1 MKARGILLATVAG
14 VSIAAASQSS
24 AHHQGWY
31 VGLDAGVNWI
41 DDTSV
46 IFQRQSFSDVM
57 IESESLRSS
66 YWGGNSSGK
75 LDYDTGWAG
84 FATVGYGFEKNW
96 RVELE
101 LGYRNNDATLTKESR
116 CYEEGPSLA
125 SFEGGY
131 GGYGCRSR
139 SYSGDMTEY
148 TAMVNVIYD
157 VPLTEKLDLNIGL
170 GAGVD
175 YVQLDLSRSNG
186 NSYVDD
192 SDTRFAFQAIAGLTY
207 QITKRLDFTLTYRY
221 LNVSEPEF
229 STRYKTLELDDLEK
243 HTVTVGLR
251 YDLYED
257 EAPLP
262 PPPPPPPPPPAGPQQ
277 FIIYFGFDKCNI
289 SPEADG
295 VLNEAAS
302 AAKTQ
307 GSVKI
312 LIVGHTDTMG
322 SNDYNQ
328 RLSECRADAE
338 KSNLVGKGIAGG
350 SISTSGRGEGELM
363 VKTDDS
369 VKEPQNRRATIDLN
383 N

>member
-14 VSIAAASQSS
+14 VSIAAASQTS
-24 AHHQGWY
+24 ARHQGWY

-46 IFQRQSFSDVM
+46 IFERQNFGDVM
-57 IESESLRSS
+57 IESESVQSS
-66 YWGGNSSGK
+66 YWGGGNSSGN
-75 LDYDTGWAG
+75 LDFDTGWAG
-84 FATVGYGFEKNW
+84 FATIGYGFEKNW

-101 LGYRNNDATLTKESR
+101 LGYRGNDAQLTKES
-116 CYEEGPSLA
+116 CYGYGEGPSLV
-125 SFEGGY
+125 SYEGG
-131 GGYGCRSR
+131 CRTR
-139 SYSGDMTEY
+139 VYDGDMTEY
-148 TAMVNVIYD
+148 TAMINVIYD
-157 VPLTEKLDLNIGL
+157 VPLTERLDLNIGL

-175 YVQLDLSRSNG
+175 YVQLDLSRNG
-186 NSYVDD
+186 GTLTDE

-207 QITKRLDFTLTYRY
+207 QITKRLDLALTYRY

-229 STRYKTLELDDLEK
+229 SARYKTLELDDLEK
-243 HTVTVGLR
+243 HTVTIGLR
-251 YDLYED
+251 YDLHAD

-262 PPPPPPPPPPAGPQQ
+262 PPPPMAPPPPPQPGPQQ

-289 SPEADG
+289 TPEADG
-295 VLNEAAS
+295 VLNEAVS

-307 GSVKI
+307 GSARITV
-312 LIVGHTDTMG
+312 VGHTDTMG

-328 RLSECRADAE
+328 RLSECRSDAA
-338 KSNLVGKGIAGG
+338 KSNLVNKGIAAG

-363 VKTDDS
+363 VKTGDS

>member
-14 VSIAAASQSS
+14 VSIGAASQTS

-46 IFQRQSFSDVM
+46 IFQRQNFSDVM
-57 IESESLRSS
+57 IESEATRSS
-66 YWGGNSSGK
+66 YWGGGGNKSGT
-75 LDYDTGWAG
+75 LDFDTGWAG

-101 LGYRNNDATLTKESR
+101 LGYRDNDATLTKQS
-116 CYEEGPSLA
+116 CY
-125 SFEGGY
+125 GGY
-131 GGYGCRSR
+131 GGESLSIASYEGCRTR
-139 SYSGDMTEY
+139 TYDGDMTEY
-148 TAMVNVIYD
+148 SAMINVIYD
-157 VPLTEKLDLNIGL
+157 VPLTEKLDLNLGL

-175 YVQLDLSRSNG
+175 YVQLDLTRNG
-186 NSYVDD
+186 RNLTDD

-207 QITKRLDFTLTYRY
+207 QITKRLDLTLTYRY
-221 LNVSEPEF
+221 LNVSEPDF
-229 STRYKTLELDDLEK
+229 SARYKTLELDDLEK

-289 SPEADG
+289 TPEADG
-295 VLNEAAS
+295 VLSEAVA

-307 GSVKI
+307 GSARITV
-312 LIVGHTDTMG
+312 VGHTDTMG
-322 SNDYNQ
+322 SNEYNQ
-328 RLSECRADAE
+328 RLSECRSDAA
-338 KSNLVGKGIAGG
+338 KSNLVGKGIAAG

>member
-1 MKARGILLATVAG
+1 MKAKGILLATVAG
-14 VSIAAASQSS
+14 VSIVAASQSS
-24 AHHQGWY
+24 AHQRGWY
-31 VGLDAGVNWI
+31 VGVEAGVNWI

-46 IFQRQSFSDVM
+46 IFSRNGGFSDVM
-57 IESESLRSS
+57 IESESSRSS
-66 YWGGNSSGK
+66 WWSGSSSGD
-75 LDYDTGWAG
+75 LEFDTGWAG

-96 RVELE
+96 RIELE
-101 LGYRNNDATLTKESR
+101 LGYRDNDATLTKNSFGYCGGDEELSIAARGYCGSR
-116 CYEEGPSLA
+116 TRTYD
-125 SFEGGY
+125 
-131 GGYGCRSR
+131 
-139 SYSGDMTEY
+139 GDMTEY
-148 TAMVNVIYD
+148 TAMINVIYD

-175 YVQLDLSRSNG
+175 YVQLDLSRNG
-186 NSYVDD
+186 RTLTDE

-207 QITKRLDFTLTYRY
+207 KITKRLDLALTYRY

-229 STRYKTLELDDLEK
+229 QATYKTLELDDLEK

-251 YDLYED
+251 YDLHED
-257 EAPLP
+257 EAPLAP
-262 PPPPPPPPPPAGPQQ
+262 PPPPPPLPPAGPQQ

-295 VLNEAAS
+295 VLNEAAA

-307 GSVKI
+307 GSAKI
-312 LIVGHTDTMG
+312 LVVGHTDTMG

-328 RLSECRADAE
+328 RLSDCRSDAA
-338 KSNLVGKGIAGG
+338 KSNLVGKGLPAG
-350 SISTSGRGEGELM
+350 SISASGRGEGELM

>member
-14 VSIAAASQSS
+14 ISIVAASQSS

-31 VGLDAGVNWI
+31 VGLEAGASWI

-46 IFQRQSFSDVM
+46 LFSRNNFSDVV
-57 IESESLRSS
+57 IDTETARSS
-66 YWGGNSSGK
+66 WWGGNSSGS
-75 LDYDTGWAG
+75 LDFDTGWAG

-96 RVELE
+96 RIELE
-101 LGYRNNDATLTKESR
+101 LGYRDNDATLSRSR
-116 CYEEGPSLA
+116 C
-125 SFEGGY
+125 GGY
-131 GGYGCRSR
+131 GMGESIIINEGCRTR
-139 SYSGDMTEY
+139 TYEGDMTEY
-148 TAMVNVIYD
+148 TAMLNVIYD

-170 GAGVD
+170 GVGVD
-175 YVQLDLSRSNG
+175 HVELEASRAG
-186 NSYVDD
+186 RPAFVDD
-192 SDTRFAFQAIAGLTY
+192 SDTRFAFQAIAGLSY
-207 QITKRLDFTLTYRY
+207 QVTKRLDLTLTYRY

-229 STRYKTLELDDLEK
+229 NNRYKTLELEDLEK

-262 PPPPPPPPPPAGPQQ
+262 PPPPPPPPPPEEPQQ

-289 SPEADG
+289 TPEADG
-295 VLNEAAS
+295 VLSEAAS
-302 AAKTQ
+302 AAKK
-307 GSVKI
+307 GAVKVT
-312 LIVGHTDTMG
+312 IVGHTDTMG
-322 SNDYNQ
+322 SNEYNQ
-328 RLSECRADAE
+328 RLSECRADAA
-338 KSNLVGKGIAGG
+338 KSNLVGKGIAAG

-383 N
+383 K

>member
-1 MKARGILLATVAG
+1 MKARGFLLATVAG
-14 VSIAAASQSS
+14 VSIVAASQSS
-24 AHHQGWY
+24 AHHRGWY
-31 VGLDAGVNWI
+31 VGLEAGVNWI

-46 IFQRQSFSDVM
+46 IFSRGGFTDMV
-57 IESESLRSS
+57 IETETEKSS
-66 YWGGNSSGK
+66 WWGGNSSGS
-75 LDYDTGWAG
+75 LDFDTGWAG

-96 RVELE
+96 RIELE
-101 LGYRNNDATLTKESR
+101 LGYRDNDATLTREK
-116 CYEEGPSLA
+116 C
-125 SFEGGY
+125 Y
-131 GGYGCRSR
+131 GGYGESLAVSERCRTST
-139 SYSGDMTEY
+139 YDGDMTEY
-148 TAMVNVIYD
+148 TAMINVIYD

-175 YVQLDLSRSNG
+175 YVELQASGRRG
-186 NSYVDD
+186 PFVDD

-207 QITKRLDFTLTYRY
+207 QVTKRLDLTLTYRY
-221 LNVSEPEF
+221 LNVSEPDF
-229 STRYKTLELDDLEK
+229 SARYKTLELDDLEK

-262 PPPPPPPPPPAGPQQ
+262 PPPPPPPLPPAPQQ

-289 SPEADG
+289 TPEADG

-307 GSVKI
+307 GAVKV

-322 SNDYNQ
+322 SNEYNQ
-328 RLSECRADAE
+328 RLSECRSGAA
-338 KSNLVGKGIAGG
+338 KSNLVGKGIDAGA
-350 SISTSGRGEGELM
+350 ISTSGRGEGELM

-383 N
+383 K

>member
-1 MKARGILLATVAG
+1 LLATVAG

-31 VGLDAGVNWI
+31 VGLEAGANWI

-46 IFQRQSFSDVM
+46 LFDRPVYSDVS
-57 IESESLRSS
+57 IESVSLP
-66 YWGGNSSGK
+66 YYGNSAG
-75 LDYDTGWAG
+75 LTFDTGWAG

-96 RVELE
+96 RIELE
-101 LGYRNNDATLTKESR
+101 LGYRDNDAELN
-116 CYEEGPSLA
+116 Y
-125 SFEGGY
+125 GY
-131 GGYGCRSR
+131 YPEPDLEAARAIYFNR
-139 SYSGDMTEY
+139 FSGDMTEW

-157 VPLTEKLDLNIGL
+157 VPLTERLDLNIGL
-170 GAGVD
+170 GVGVD
-175 YVQLDLSRSNG
+175 HVQLDLHSG
-186 NSYVDD
+186 GYKLVDD
-192 SDTRFAFQAIAGLTY
+192 NDTRFAFQAIAGLTY
-207 QITKRLDFTLTYRY
+207 ELTSRLDLTLTYRY

-229 STRYKTLELDDLEK
+229 GSGYQKLQLDDLEK
-243 HTVTVGLR
+243 HTVSVGLR

-262 PPPPPPPPPPAGPQQ
+262 PAPPPPLPPAAGPQQ

-289 SPEADG
+289 TPEADG
-295 VLNEAAS
+295 VLNEAAA

-307 GSVKI
+307 GSAKVT
-312 LIVGHTDTMG
+312 IVGHTDTMG
-322 SNDYNQ
+322 SNAYNQ
-328 RLSECRADAE
+328 RLSECRSDAA
-338 KSNLVGKGIAGG
+338 KSNLVNKGISAG

>member
-1 MKARGILLATVAG
+1 MKAKGILLATVAG
-14 VSIAAASQSS
+14 VSIVAASQSS
-24 AHHQGWY
+24 AHQRGWY
-31 VGLDAGVNWI
+31 VGVEAGVNWI

-46 IFQRQSFSDVM
+46 IFSRNGFSDLV
-57 IESESLRSS
+57 IESESARSS
-66 YWGGNSSGK
+66 WWGGNSSGS
-75 LDYDTGWAG
+75 LDFDTGWAG

-96 RVELE
+96 RIELE
-101 LGYRNNDATLTKESR
+101 LGYRDNDATLTRGSCFGRGDVMAESIVID
-116 CYEEGPSLA
+116 E
-125 SFEGGY
+125 
-131 GGYGCRSR
+131 GCRTR
-139 SYSGDMTEY
+139 TYDGDMTEY
-148 TAMVNVIYD
+148 TAMLNVIYD

-175 YVQLDLSRSNG
+175 YVQLDLSRNG
-186 NSYVDD
+186 RTLTDE

-207 QITKRLDFTLTYRY
+207 KITKRLDLSLTYRY

-229 STRYKTLELDDLEK
+229 EARYKTLELEDLEK

-257 EAPLP
+257 EAPLA
-262 PPPPPPPPPPAGPQQ
+262 PPPPPPPPPAAPQQ

-289 SPEADG
+289 TPEADG
-295 VLNEAAS
+295 VLNEAAA

-307 GSVKI
+307 GSVKVV
-312 LIVGHTDTMG
+312 IVGHTDTMG

-328 RLSECRADAE
+328 RLSECRADAA
-338 KSNLVGKGIAGG
+338 KSNLVGKGIAAG

-383 N
+383 K

>member
-31 VGLDAGVNWI
+31 VGLEAGANWV
-41 DDTSV
+41 DDQS
-46 IFQRQSFSDVM
+46 ILDNRQVFSDVA
-57 IESESLRSS
+57 IESVSLP
-66 YWGGNSSGK
+66 YYYGNNSDLK
-75 LDYDTGWAG
+75 FDTGWAG
-84 FATVGYGFEKNW
+84 LATIGYGFEKNW

-101 LGYRNNDATLTKESR
+101 LGYRDNDAQLTRDFGYCDDER
-116 CYEEGPSLA
+116 SLA
-125 SFEGGY
+125 FYCGST
-131 GGYGCRSR
+131 SWN
-139 SYSGDMTEY
+139 GDMTEY
-148 TAMVNVIYD
+148 SAMINVIYD
-157 VPLTEKLDLNIGL
+157 VPLTERLDLNIGL

-175 YVQLDLSRSNG
+175 HANLKLSRPG
-186 NSYVDD
+186 YTLVDD
-192 SDTRFAFQAIAGLTY
+192 SDTRFAFQAIAGLSYELTS
-207 QITKRLDFTLTYRY
+207 RLDLTLTYRY
-221 LNVSEPEF
+221 LNVSEPSFNE
-229 STRYKTLELDDLEK
+229 RYQTLELDDVEK

-257 EAPLP
+257 EAPMAPTPPVAPPLP
-262 PPPPPPPPPPAGPQQ
+262 PAAGPQQ

-307 GSVKI
+307 GSAKI
-312 LIVGHTDTMG
+312 TIVGHTDTMG

-328 RLSECRADAE
+328 RLSECRSNAA

-350 SISTSGRGEGELM
+350 SITTSGRGEGELM

-369 VKEPQNRRATIDLN
+369 VKEPQNRRATVDLN

>member
-1 MKARGILLATVAG
+1 MKAKGILLATVAG

-31 VGLDAGVNWI
+31 VGLEAGVNWI

-46 IFQRQSFSDVM
+46 LFERTRFTAVE
-57 IESESLRSS
+57 IESESARSS
-66 YWGGNSSGK
+66 WWNGNSSGS
-75 LDYDTGWAG
+75 LEFDTGWAG

-101 LGYRNNDATLTKESR
+101 LGYRDNDATLTREGR
-116 CYEEGPSLA
+116 YCGGEELSLA
-125 SFEGGY
+125 ARGFCGTRTY
-131 GGYGCRSR
+131 D
-139 SYSGDMTEY
+139 GDMTEY
-148 TAMVNVIYD
+148 TAMINVIYD

-175 YVQLDLSRSNG
+175 YVQLDLSRNG
-186 NSYVDD
+186 RTLTDE

-207 QITKRLDFTLTYRY
+207 QITKRLDLSLTYRY
-221 LNVSEPEF
+221 LNVSEPSFEA
-229 STRYKTLELDDLEK
+229 RYKTLELDDLEK

-262 PPPPPPPPPPAGPQQ
+262 PLPPQPPLPPAGPQQ

-289 SPEADG
+289 TPEADG
-295 VLNEAAS
+295 VLNEAAA

-312 LIVGHTDTMG
+312 KIVGHTDTMG

-328 RLSECRADAE
+328 RLSECRSDAA
-338 KSNLVGKGIAGG
+338 KSNLVGKGLSAG